1 MKCPHCTVDFHVEE
15 KNIYIDKDQE
25 GIWAVA
31 VCRCSACQK
40 LVIRLLSA
48 RDLNRAWEQAIDERT
63 SRLVRPKAFPER
75 TLLGSLGIWQ
85 PRSTSGLHIEPGAAS
100 GDNRAWGGSA
110 VLTSVF
116 ELR

>member
-1 MKCPHCTVDFHVEE
+1 MACLERRNNGRFMKCPHCTVDFHVEE

-48 RDLNRAWEQAIDERT
+48 RDLNRAWRQ
-63 SRLVRPKAFPER
+63 SMNG
-75 TLLGSLGIWQ
+75 LLDS
-85 PRSTSGLHIEPGAAS
+85 SGLKLFQSARSS
-100 GDNRAWGGSA
+100 GVW
-110 VLTSVF
+110 VF
-116 ELR
+116 GNLGRRPVFI